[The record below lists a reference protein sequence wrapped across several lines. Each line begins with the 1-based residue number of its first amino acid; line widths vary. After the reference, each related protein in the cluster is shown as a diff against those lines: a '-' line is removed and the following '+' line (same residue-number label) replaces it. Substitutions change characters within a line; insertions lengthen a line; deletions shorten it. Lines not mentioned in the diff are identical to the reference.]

1 MMLKNLVNTLK
12 HSGFWAGFVLNP
24 YHWEFKFSN
33 TNDMGKTIALNV
45 GPVWFRLAISNGVQ

>member
-1 MMLKNLVNTLK
+1 MLKNLVNTLK
-12 HSGFWAGFVLNP
+12 HSGFWTGFVLNP

-45 GPVWFRLAISNGVQ
+45 GPVWFRLAINNGVQ

>member
-1 MMLKNLVNTLK
+1 MLKNLVNTLK

-45 GPVWFRLAISNGVQ
+45 GPIWFRLAINNGVQ

>member
-12 HSGFWAGFVLNP
+12 HSGFWTGFVLNP

-45 GPVWFRLAISNGVQ
+45 GPVWFRLAISNGAH

>member
-12 HSGFWAGFVLNP
+12 HSGFWTGFVLNP

-33 TNDMGKTIALNV
+33 TNDMGKTIALYV
-45 GPVWFRLAISNGVQ
+45 GPVWFRLAIGNGAN